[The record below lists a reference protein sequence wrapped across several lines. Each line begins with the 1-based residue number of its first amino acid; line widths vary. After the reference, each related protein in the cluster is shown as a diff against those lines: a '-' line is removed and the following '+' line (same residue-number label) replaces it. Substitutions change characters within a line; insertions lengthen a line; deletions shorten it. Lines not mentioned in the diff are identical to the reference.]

1 MNYLTLAACAV
12 VIAAS
17 FQVRKGID
25 YSKFAHSTHTVK
37 EKLTFACHNQESELA
52 PLPPNCGP
60 NELLAIQAR
69 QRRRTMS
76 LKAFALVIGITMGLT
91 LLGVFSVGAHA
102 TTPQFDAAK
111 AYKKCVACHG
121 AKADKKFDTA
131 KSDDEHVQIILKG
144 KKAEKPPH
152 MPGYESK
159 GITADQ
165 AKALLDHMK
174 SLKQ

>member
-1 MNYLTLAACAV
+1 
-12 VIAAS
+12 
-17 FQVRKGID
+17 
-25 YSKFAHSTHTVK
+25 
-37 EKLTFACHNQESELA
+37 
-52 PLPPNCGP
+52 
-60 NELLAIQAR
+60 
-69 QRRRTMS
+69 MS
-76 LKAFALVIGITMGLT
+76 LKTFALVTGTTMALT
-91 LLGVFSVGAHA
+91 LLGVISVGARA
-102 TTPQFDAAK
+102 STPQFDVAK
-111 AYKKCVACHG
+111 EYKKCVACHG

-159 GITADQ
+159 GINAEQ